1 MNGEEQGN
9 TFRETLQQNSH
20 HHKPQPKPQVQQQ
33 TGSRRGRRRTS
44 EKKTHTMFYEDLNT
58 YYESQ
63 TKNRRPL
70 PSSLQGYVIG
80 FSLLSFSF
88 FLVTLSILHCIRY
101 CPVFYDWYGI
111 RIIMPSVTIFLCV
124 LNATIA
130 YDYSSPFDPI
140 NYYWGAIVYTL
151 SSAVAPGKS
160 ILKS

>member
-1 MNGEEQGN
+1 
-9 TFRETLQQNSH
+9 
-20 HHKPQPKPQVQQQ
+20 
-33 TGSRRGRRRTS
+33 
-44 EKKTHTMFYEDLNT
+44 MFYEDLNT

-63 TKNRRPL
+63 TENRRPL
-70 PSSLQGYVIG
+70 PASLQGYVIG

-130 YDYSSPFDPI
+130 YDYASPSDPI

-160 ILKS
+160 IRSHKFEESTTRRRNNFISCTELFFSRHTHLFYFILSFSSVH